1 MDAAPRGRAAGPSM
15 LLPSGEDA
23 NPLNRRLP
31 AEVVARRRP
40 KERGQKVE
48 ERVPEDVEL
57 DLKVVLTLKPEAR
70 LKWLVKAFRMA
81 EEGRAFGGELYN
93 IVSARKFVAGVPSR
107 IGRKLAALVRENL
120 DTFSEKQQRYL
131 KSRECPLNASYPRE
145 PEARKDNSEDEGGDA
160 AARMEEMMARCRAF
174 VREKANTFED
184 RAAEVAETERRARE
198 QALLDFEHAR
208 LLAEDVRLHQRAR
221 EEQERVLREARE
233 AEERARR
240 EAQERE
246 ERQRQLTYEAE
257 MARRRAQEEEAA
269 RKRRLELEV
278 DSSMM
283 LVLERG
289 GAAAAEPPVAKQV
302 LKAASNNDKQ
312 RGLSRSRSVS
322 SGGARRSRSA
332 ERRRRKRGS
341 SSSSSARRKR
351 RKRDRQDDGKWR
363 GRRKKSSSS
372 SSSGKSS

>member
-1 MDAAPRGRAAGPSM
+1 
-15 LLPSGEDA
+15 
-23 NPLNRRLP
+23 
-31 AEVVARRRP
+31 
-40 KERGQKVE
+40 
-48 ERVPEDVEL
+48 
-57 DLKVVLTLKPEAR
+57 
-70 LKWLVKAFRMA
+70 MA

-198 QALLDFEHAR
+198 QAPGGGG
-208 LLAEDVRLHQRAR
+208 
-221 EEQERVLREARE
+221 ARE
-233 AEERARR
+233 A

-269 RKRRLELEV
+269 RKRR
-278 DSSMM
+278 
-283 LVLERG
+283 
-289 GAAAAEPPVAKQV
+289 
-302 LKAASNNDKQ
+302 
-312 RGLSRSRSVS
+312 
-322 SGGARRSRSA
+322 
-332 ERRRRKRGS
+332 
-341 SSSSSARRKR
+341 
-351 RKRDRQDDGKWR
+351 
-363 GRRKKSSSS
+363 
-372 SSSGKSS
+372 